1 MLCSTTKI
9 RFKNSAGATVVMLP
23 GIVPALAVI
32 GAFAVVL
39 SVLRHRS
46 RRAEPSARQILDRRL
61 ASGEV
66 TRRQYEDLRAAIE
79 A

>member
-1 MLCSTTKI
+1 MLRSTTRI
-9 RFKNSAGATVVMLP
+9 TFKNSAGATVVMMP
-23 GIVPALAVI
+23 GIVPALAVT

-61 ASGEV
+61 ARGEI
-66 TRRQYEDLRAAIE
+66 TRPQYDEIRAAIE
-79 A
+79 G